1 MTLSD
6 LQLYKVVKAP
16 PVSVPLGDLT
26 LHTLTAPSGGPVL
39 ALVSQII
46 HGMPAGCLSFRPSCC
61 FSLSLSACLSLQC
74 IDQAFTALDR
84 KK

>member
-6 LQLYKVVKAP
+6 LQQYKVVKAS

-46 HGMPAGCLSFRPSCC
+46 HGMPQCVCPSVHLSV
-61 FSLSLSACLSLQC
+61 SLCLSACLSLQ
-74 IDQAFTALDR
+74 
-84 KK
+84 